1 MLLEVVKVGGSLFGW
16 TDFPP
21 ALRSCLEA
29 RIDRFGVLIAGGG
42 ECADVVRSWS
52 NRFQLADG
60 AAHWL
65 ALRAMG
71 LQSRLLAHLL
81 SIPHAE
87 SLAECQDHWQ
97 TRRCWVAL
105 DPFGELQA
113 DVARNPS
120 EALPESWE
128 VTSDAVAAWVA
139 TKLNAARIV
148 LLKSVGG
155 EAPIDGSEAVAS
167 GWIDPWFCRIAA
179 GMDVEW
185 VNLRQRLRAPVQL

>member
-1 MLLEVVKVGGSLFGW
+1 MQLEVAKVGGSLFGW

-21 ALRSCLEA
+21 ALRSWLEA
-29 RIDRFGVLIAGGG
+29 RVDRFGVLIAGGG

-52 NRFQLADG
+52 IRFQLADG

-81 SIPHAE
+81 SIPHAD
-87 SLAECQDHWQ
+87 SLAECYDHWQ
-97 TRRCWVAL
+97 TRRCWIVL
-105 DPFGELQA
+105 DPFSELQLDA
-113 DVARNPS
+113 ARSPS
-120 EALPESWE
+120 DALPESWE
-128 VTSDAVAAWVA
+128 ATSDAVAAWIA
-139 TKLNAARIV
+139 KKLSAARIV

-155 EAPIDGSEAVAS
+155 NAPIDGSEAVAA
-167 GWIDPWFCRIAA
+167 GWIDPWFCRVAE

-185 VNLRQRLRAPVQL
+185 VNLRQGIQAEFQL